1 MPAVY
6 VHSVPVGE
14 LVRTPW
20 RGVGYAL
27 HWLCGREFATF
38 SRHNPFLKIVME
50 LTKSFPPA
58 DAFVE
63 MMMEI
68 DYKKHYNTF
77 MDGVEIFC
85 AFVAAVAII
94 VAEKW
99 QEHNMTERT
108 QLFVLRVIEG
118 AKTFY
123 AWVMNVFVP
132 EFKAL
137 IKDIRALY
145 TYVRTVWEVA
155 QGGFRAPQNRVL

>member
-1 MPAVY
+1 MVY
-6 VHSVPVGE
+6 SRNVVGK
-14 LVRTPW
+14 V
-20 RGVGYAL
+20 
-27 HWLCGREFATF
+27 TF
-38 SRHNPFLKIVME
+38 SPTNLFSKIVME

-63 MMMEI
+63 MITEI

-85 AFVAAVAII
+85 AFVTAVAII
-94 VAEKW
+94 LAEKW

-123 AWVMNVFVP
+123 AWVKNVFVP

-137 IKDIRALY
+137 IEDCHAVY
-145 TYVRTVWEVA
+145 NYVRTI
-155 QGGFRAPQNRVL
+155 

>member
-1 MPAVY
+1 M
-6 VHSVPVGE
+6 
-14 LVRTPW
+14 LVMW
-20 RGVGYAL
+20 SGVRYI
-27 HWLCGREFATF
+27 F
-38 SRHNPFLKIVME
+38 RHKSFRKTVMQ

-63 MMMEI
+63 MMMGI
-68 DYKKHYNTF
+68 DYKKHLNTF
-77 MDGVEIFC
+77 MNGVEIFC

-94 VAEKW
+94 LAEKW

-132 EFKAL
+132 ECKEFY
-137 IKDIRALY
+137 KDIRKIMIIAG
-145 TYVRTVWEVA
+145 VVV
-155 QGGFRAPQNRVL
+155 PV

>member
-1 MPAVY
+1 MGLVMPY
-6 VHSVPVGE
+6 
-14 LVRTPW
+14 
-20 RGVGYAL
+20 VGYVV
-27 HWLCGREFATF
+27 GIRYIF
-38 SRHNPFLKIVME
+38 RHKSFLKTIMQ

-63 MMMEI
+63 MMMGI
-68 DYKKHYNTF
+68 DYKKHLNTF

-94 VAEKW
+94 LAEKW

-123 AWVMNVFVP
+123 AWVKNVFVP
-132 EFKAL
+132 ECQAFYE
-137 IKDIRALY
+137 DCQ
-145 TYVRTVWEVA
+145 VA
-155 QGGFRAPQNRVL
+155 YKNVCQS

>member
-1 MPAVY
+1 MLFR
-6 VHSVPVGE
+6 SV
-14 LVRTPW
+14 
-20 RGVGYAL
+20 
-27 HWLCGREFATF
+27 
-38 SRHNPFLKIVME
+38 
-50 LTKSFPPA
+50 

-63 MMMEI
+63 MMTEI

-118 AKTFY
+118 AKTFW
-123 AWVMNVFVP
+123 AWINTVFVP

-137 IKDIRALY
+137 IEDCRAVY
-145 TYVRTVWEVA
+145 NYVRTV
-155 QGGFRAPQNRVL
+155 

>member
-1 MPAVY
+1 
-6 VHSVPVGE
+6 
-14 LVRTPW
+14 
-20 RGVGYAL
+20 
-27 HWLCGREFATF
+27 
-38 SRHNPFLKIVME
+38 ME

-63 MMMEI
+63 MMTEI

-85 AFVAAVAII
+85 AFVTAVAII

-123 AWVMNVFVP
+123 AWVKNVFVP
-132 EFKAL
+132 ECQAFYE
-137 IKDIRALY
+137 DCQ
-145 TYVRTVWEVA
+145 VA
-155 QGGFRAPQNRVL
+155 YKNVCQS

>member
-1 MPAVY
+1 
-6 VHSVPVGE
+6 
-14 LVRTPW
+14 
-20 RGVGYAL
+20 
-27 HWLCGREFATF
+27 
-38 SRHNPFLKIVME
+38 ME
-50 LTKSFPPA
+50 LTKSFPPV

-137 IKDIRALY
+137 IEDIRALY
-145 TYVRTVWEVA
+145 TYVRTV
-155 QGGFRAPQNRVL
+155 

>member
-1 MPAVY
+1 
-6 VHSVPVGE
+6 
-14 LVRTPW
+14 
-20 RGVGYAL
+20 
-27 HWLCGREFATF
+27 
-38 SRHNPFLKIVME
+38 ME

-63 MMMEI
+63 MMTEI

-77 MDGVEIFC
+77 MDSVQIFC
-85 AFVAAVAII
+85 AFLTAVAII

-132 EFKAL
+132 EVKAL
-137 IKDIRALY
+137 IEDIRAVY
-145 TYVRTVWEVA
+145 NYVRTV
-155 QGGFRAPQNRVL
+155 

>member
-1 MPAVY
+1 MLY
-6 VHSVPVGE
+6 VGFVVE
-14 LVRTPW
+14 K
-20 RGVGYAL
+20 
-27 HWLCGREFATF
+27 ATF
-38 SRHNPFLKIVME
+38 SPTNSFTKPTME

-63 MMMEI
+63 MMTEI

-108 QLFVLRVIEG
+108 QLFVLQVIEG

-123 AWVMNVFVP
+123 AWVKNVFVP
-132 EFKAL
+132 ECKAL
-137 IKDIRALY
+137 IEDCRAVY
-145 TYVRTVWEVA
+145 NYVRTI
-155 QGGFRAPQNRVL
+155 

>member
-1 MPAVY
+1 
-6 VHSVPVGE
+6 
-14 LVRTPW
+14 
-20 RGVGYAL
+20 
-27 HWLCGREFATF
+27 
-38 SRHNPFLKIVME
+38 ME

-63 MMMEI
+63 MMTEI

-108 QLFVLRVIEG
+108 QLFVLQVIEG
-118 AKTFY
+118 AKTFW
-123 AWVMNVFVP
+123 AWINTVFVP
-132 EFKAL
+132 ECKAFY
-137 IKDIRALY
+137 KD
-145 TYVRTVWEVA
+145 VRKIMIIAGVVV
-155 QGGFRAPQNRVL
+155 PV

>member
-1 MPAVY
+1 M
-6 VHSVPVGE
+6 
-14 LVRTPW
+14 RTCANLGTGAKGLPDPPKSLMLDLW
-20 RGVGYAL
+20 RK
-27 HWLCGREFATF
+27 FATF
-38 SRHNPFLKIVME
+38 SSTNPFSKLTME

-63 MMMEI
+63 MMMGI
-68 DYKKHYNTF
+68 DYKKHLNTF

-94 VAEKW
+94 LAEKW

-108 QLFVLRVIEG
+108 QLFVLQVIEG

-123 AWVMNVFVP
+123 AWVKNVFVP

-137 IKDIRALY
+137 IEDCQ
-145 TYVRTVWEVA
+145 VA
-155 QGGFRAPQNRVL
+155 YNNVCQMF

>member
-1 MPAVY
+1 MQ
-6 VHSVPVGE
+6 
-14 LVRTPW
+14 
-20 RGVGYAL
+20 
-27 HWLCGREFATF
+27 
-38 SRHNPFLKIVME
+38 

-85 AFVAAVAII
+85 AFLTAVAII

-132 EFKAL
+132 ECKEFY
-137 IKDIRALY
+137 KD
-145 TYVRTVWEVA
+145 VRKVMIIAGVVV
-155 QGGFRAPQNRVL
+155 PV

>member
-1 MPAVY
+1 MWLGILYIFSPQSF
-6 VHSVPVGE
+6 HS
-14 LVRTPW
+14 T
-20 RGVGYAL
+20 
-27 HWLCGREFATF
+27 T
-38 SRHNPFLKIVME
+38 ME
-50 LTKSFPPA
+50 LTKSFPPV

-63 MMMEI
+63 MVTEI

-85 AFVAAVAII
+85 AFVTAVAII
-94 VAEKW
+94 IAEKW

-132 EFKAL
+132 EVKFL
-137 IKDIRALY
+137 IEDIHAVY
-145 TYVRTVWEVA
+145 NYVRTI
-155 QGGFRAPQNRVL
+155 

>member
-1 MPAVY
+1 
-6 VHSVPVGE
+6 
-14 LVRTPW
+14 
-20 RGVGYAL
+20 
-27 HWLCGREFATF
+27 
-38 SRHNPFLKIVME
+38 ME
-50 LTKSFPPA
+50 LTKSFPPV

-63 MMMEI
+63 MMTEV
-68 DYKKHYNTF
+68 DYKKHLNTF
-77 MDGVEIFC
+77 MDGVEFFC

-123 AWVMNVFVP
+123 AWVINVFVP

-137 IKDIRALY
+137 IEDIRAVY
-145 TYVRTVWEVA
+145 NYVRTV
-155 QGGFRAPQNRVL
+155 